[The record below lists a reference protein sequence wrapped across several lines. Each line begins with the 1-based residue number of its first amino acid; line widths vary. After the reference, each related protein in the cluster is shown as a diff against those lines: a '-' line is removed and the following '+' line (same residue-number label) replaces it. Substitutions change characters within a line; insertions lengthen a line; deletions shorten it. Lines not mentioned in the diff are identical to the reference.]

1 MSRQPTNP
9 QHLMG
14 ALERAARAPLPEAT
28 FSFKVLSDDRWQ
40 VLRFEGREALSEGFE
55 YAIELATTDAA
66 MGPEE
71 FIDCV
76 AELTIERDGHSRT
89 VSGVVRAAS
98 DLGVAHGHRLAR
110 AVLVPELWCL
120 SERFDSRVFVD
131 RTAVELAR
139 EVLRLAE
146 LYVDRLEVQVTR
158 SLPKHE
164 YLVQYRESDLDF
176 VKRWLEREGITFFVR
191 HESGR
196 GEVLVLSDHAEPWQE
211 TPTLDGHPV
220 LLAGPEGATHAAET
234 FRSWQW
240 ERRATITGALVAD
253 HDWTRPDYDP
263 NAGKARPG
271 RRVRRECA
279 SGLRFGGYDQSGS
292 HAYSQ
297 DDAASQS
304 ALRMEGARSRSRVAT
319 ATGNVTGLGAG
330 QRLSVE
336 GLDGDERAMLVI
348 AVTHSGHAPEV
359 LTERADGRED
369 AARYANTVVCIPGAQ
384 RFRPER
390 VTPWPRVSGVELA
403 RVEGPDPHAPST
415 ECHGR
420 VKVRF
425 RWDERG
431 ESPSRESC
439 FVPVVQA
446 WAGARYG
453 FTFVP
458 RAGMEV
464 AVDFVGGDP
473 DRTIVVGAIY
483 NGENRHAEELPRHR
497 SRSGIRTASLDDVTR
512 YNELVFDDETHR
524 EEVFLRAQRNLREQV
539 LSDHIATVGHDRTER
554 IGHDHG
560 ETIGRDHRIHVGRDE
575 DQVVEG
581 MRDAVVHQHDTL
593 TVHGNRVET
602 VIGRES
608 ISAESRSVTVGHV
621 EAQPLASGCQTV
633 DVAVDHRMKVGQHVT
648 IEAGASI
655 TLKVG
660 STFLLIDHNG
670 ITLRGENRVTAM
682 THEFAALDIH
692 HADAELRDAHGAT
705 VKLHGGFVR
714 LNS

>member
-14 ALERAARAPLPEAT
+14 ALERARRSPLPEAT
-28 FSFKVLSDDRWQ
+28 FSFRVLSDDRWQ

-55 YAIELATTDAA
+55 YTIELATADAA

-71 FIDCV
+71 FIDCA

-158 SLPKHE
+158 SLPTHE

-196 GEVLVLSDHAEPWQE
+196 GEVLVLSDHAEPWEE
-211 TPTLDGHPV
+211 TPTLDGHPA
-220 LLAGPEGATHAAET
+220 LLVGPEGATHAAET

-240 ERRATITGALVAD
+240 ERRATITSALVVD

-263 NAGKARPG
+263 NAGRARPG

-279 SGLRFGGYDQSGS
+279 SGLRFGGYDQGGS

-319 ATGNVTGLGAG
+319 ATGNLTGLGAG
-330 QRLSVE
+330 QRLAVE
-336 GLDGDERAMLVI
+336 GLDGDERAMLVV

-369 AARYANTVVCIPGAQ
+369 GERYANTAVCIPGAQ

-473 DRTIVVGAIY
+473 DRPIVVGALY

-497 SRSGIRTASLDDVTR
+497 SRSGIRTASLEDVTR

-560 ETIGRDHRIHVGRDE
+560 ETIGRDHRIHVGRDD

-621 EAQPLASGCQTV
+621 EAQAVASGCQTV
-633 DVAVDHRMKVGQHVT
+633 DVAVDHRMKVGQHIT
-648 IEAGASI
+648 IEAGTSI
-655 TLKVG
+655 KLKVG

>member
-1 MSRQPTNP
+1 MSRQPTNA
-9 QHLMG
+9 QHLIG
-14 ALERAARAPLPEAT
+14 ALEGARRSPLPEAT
-28 FSFKVLSDDRWQ
+28 FSFKVLSEERWQ
-40 VLRFEGREALSEGFE
+40 VVRFEGREALSEGFE
-55 YAIELATTDAA
+55 YSIELATIDAS
-66 MGPEE
+66 MGPED
-71 FIDCV
+71 FIDCA
-76 AELTIERDGHSRT
+76 AELTIARDGHSRT

-139 EVLRLAE
+139 EVLRLAG
-146 LYVDRLEVQVTR
+146 LYADRLEVHVTR
-158 SLPKHE
+158 SLPTHE

-191 HESGR
+191 HVSGR
-196 GEVLVLSDHAEPWQE
+196 GEVLVLSDHAEPWEE
-211 TPTLDGHPV
+211 TPTLDGHPAGLV
-220 LLAGPEGATHAAET
+220 GPEGATHAAET

-240 ERRATITGALVAD
+240 ERRATITSALVVD

-263 NAGKARPG
+263 NAGRARTG

-279 SGLRFGGYDQSGS
+279 TGLGLGGYDQGGS
-292 HAYSQ
+292 HAYSL

-304 ALRMEGARSRSRVAT
+304 ALRMEAARSRSRVAT

-336 GLDGDERAMLVI
+336 GLDGADRAMLVI

-359 LTERADGRED
+359 LTERADERED
-369 AARYANTVVCIPGAQ
+369 VARYANTAVCIPGAQ

-390 VTPWPRVSGVELA
+390 VTAWPRVSGVELA
-403 RVEGPDPHAPST
+403 RVEGPDPQAPST
-415 ECHGR
+415 EFHGR

-431 ESPSRESC
+431 ESPSTMSC

-453 FTFVP
+453 FTFIP

-464 AVDFVGGDP
+464 VVDFVGGDP
-473 DRTIVVGAIY
+473 DRPIVVGALY
-483 NGENRHAEELPRHR
+483 NGENRHAEDLPAHR

-539 LSDHIATVGHDRTER
+539 LSDHLATVGHDRTEH
-554 IGHDHG
+554 IGHDHR
-560 ETIGRDHRIHVGRDE
+560 ETIGRDHRTHVGRDD

-608 ISAESRSVTVGHV
+608 ISAESRSVAVGDV
-621 EAQPLASGCQTV
+621 EARAPESGCQTV
-633 DVAVDHRMKVGQHVT
+633 EVAVDHHMKAGQHVT

-655 TLKVG
+655 TLSVG
-660 STFLLIDHNG
+660 RTRIEITAEG
-670 ITLRGENRVTAM
+670 IRMIGQETVHLGTTHGAM
-682 THEFAALDIH
+682 VE
-692 HADAELRDAHGAT
+692 AHGEDVRMHSRMGANI
-705 VKLHGGFVR
+705 KLHGLR
-714 LNS
+714 ADINA

>member
-1 MSRQPTNP
+1 
-9 QHLMG
+9 
-14 ALERAARAPLPEAT
+14 
-28 FSFKVLSDDRWQ
+28 
-40 VLRFEGREALSEGFE
+40 
-55 YAIELATTDAA
+55 
-66 MGPEE
+66 
-71 FIDCV
+71 
-76 AELTIERDGHSRT
+76 
-89 VSGVVRAAS
+89 
-98 DLGVAHGHRLAR
+98 
-110 AVLVPELWCL
+110 
-120 SERFDSRVFVD
+120 
-131 RTAVELAR
+131 
-139 EVLRLAE
+139 
-146 LYVDRLEVQVTR
+146 
-158 SLPKHE
+158 
-164 YLVQYRESDLDF
+164 
-176 VKRWLEREGITFFVR
+176 
-191 HESGR
+191 
-196 GEVLVLSDHAEPWQE
+196 
-211 TPTLDGHPV
+211 
-220 LLAGPEGATHAAET
+220 
-234 FRSWQW
+234 
-240 ERRATITGALVAD
+240 
-253 HDWTRPDYDP
+253 
-263 NAGKARPG
+263 
-271 RRVRRECA
+271 
-279 SGLRFGGYDQSGS
+279 
-292 HAYSQ
+292 
-297 DDAASQS
+297 
-304 ALRMEGARSRSRVAT
+304 
-319 ATGNVTGLGAG
+319 
-330 QRLSVE
+330 VE

-369 AARYANTVVCIPGAQ
+369 GERYANTAVCIPGAQ

-403 RVEGPDPHAPST
+403 RVEGPDPHAPAT

-473 DRTIVVGAIY
+473 DRPIVVGALY

-554 IGHDHG
+554 VGHDHG

-608 ISAESRSVTVGHV
+608 IRAESRSVTVGDV
-621 EAQPLASGCQTV
+621 EVQALASGCQTV
-633 DVAVDHRMKVGQHVT
+633 DVGVDHRMKVGQHVT

-655 TLKVG
+655 TLRVG
-660 STFLLIDHNG
+660 QTHIEITAEG
-670 ITLRGENRVTAM
+670 IRMIGLKSVHLGTNRGAM
-682 THEFAALDIH
+682 VE
-692 HADAELRDAHGAT
+692 AHGDDVRMHSRMGANI
-705 VKLHGGFVR
+705 KLHGLR
-714 LNS
+714 ADINA